1 MPIDLNE
8 HRNKHNSQKK
18 QDSTTPQNKPNN
30 TNGNNRNNK
39 GFNMDSLQIPPMPS
53 GKLLTVILIFVV
65 VILIFLLAKPF
76 MIVND
81 GEVGIKVHLGKYE
94 DIPLNPGLHFFI
106 PVIED
111 IITVDTRVRAWNF
124 SRNED
129 AIGSGINAQSIVR
142 SKAIDVIDVRGLPV
156 SIELTV
162 QYQLDRSK
170 VPQTF
175 REYGYSWEQKIINAK
190 ILDVVRSVVGN
201 YPAED
206 LPNKRDEVAN
216 AIIANFQGKL
226 DATPNKP
233 VKLDSIQLREIVL
246 PPLVKEKIEQV
257 QAAKQE
263 AERAKQEA
271 NAARERAQGKADANI
286 IEAKGQAEANRL
298 VSDSLSA
305 RLLELRQVEIQ
316 GKFNDALKENKD
328 AQIFLTP
335 GGAVPNIWVDSKSK
349 QRTTISNQ

>member
-8 HRNKHNSQKK
+8 HRNKHNNQR
-18 QDSTTPQNKPNN
+18 QQNTPPPNN

-53 GKLLTVILIFVV
+53 GKLVTIILIFI
-65 VILIFLLAKPF
+65 ILSIIFLLAKPF

-94 DIPLNPGLHFFI
+94 DVPLNPGLHFFI
-106 PVIED
+106 PIIED

-298 VSDSLSA
+298 VSDSLSV
-305 RLLELRQVEIQ
+305 RLLELRQVEMQ
-316 GKFNDALKENKD
+316 GKFNDALRENKD